1 MRKRLGSDFSS
12 CLRLSENVGQ
22 FVDKRRAASWF
33 IGLTLPYALLVCFL
47 IGWRDANQP
56 NPGMI
61 ESALRLL
68 FIGVGFLVIQLVLYR
83 VVVRPAVSAYESSS
97 DVDDVNK
104 NGLEE

>member
-1 MRKRLGSDFSS
+1 
-12 CLRLSENVGQ
+12 
-22 FVDKRRAASWF
+22 
-33 IGLTLPYALLVCFL
+33 
-47 IGWRDANQP
+47 
-56 NPGMI
+56 MI